1 MAPFVRLRTNLR
13 SAESASS
20 LGLFYALA
28 ELAEAHQMDP
38 WSKAR
43 AEEICVWFNKH
54 LPVPRLK
61 PVLKPAV
68 FWLRGECSG
77 MIQRLWELAIV
88 LKEYAVVELL
98 HTTRPGW
105 VRYEDEFQVAAIPT
119 RR

>member
-1 MAPFVRLRTNLR
+1 MVRFVRLRTNLR
-13 SAESASS
+13 GTDSAMP

-28 ELAEAHQMDP
+28 ELAESHQMDP
-38 WSKAR
+38 WSMER
-43 AEEICVWFNKH
+43 AEEICCWFNKH
-54 LPVPRLK
+54 LPVPRLEL
-61 PVLKPAV
+61 VLKPAV
-68 FWLRGECSG
+68 FWLRGECCG

-88 LKEYAVVELL
+88 LEEYAVVELV